1 MDLTSIIRQPGTR
14 IIDVREPY
22 EYEERHIPGA
32 ANIPLASL
40 LDHMQD
46 FQEKGS
52 PVVVYCD
59 GGTRGK
65 QAALLL
71 QVNGFQAVY
80 NAGGLADAERI
91 VGGA

>member
-1 MDLTSIIRQPGTR
+1 MDLTHIIRQAGTR

-22 EYEERHIPGA
+22 EFEEKHLPGA
-32 ANIPLASL
+32 VNIPLSTL
-40 LDHMQD
+40 LDHLQD

-65 QAALLL
+65 QAVLLL
-71 QVNGFQAVY
+71 QVNGFQEVY
-80 NAGGLADAERI
+80 NAGGLADATRAT
-91 VGGA
+91 GGM